1 VLLIHAYDNEWL
13 SEWPYFHIPS
23 VMTTGLLV
31 HRATTAG
38 LPLLVGAVLLVVAG
52 IPTARQRTAG
62 LRDHPRLVALSGLA
76 GALLAPFHFF
86 FFPAVPV
93 LVLLWVGLGRRMVE
107 RPAMRLAAL
116 FAAPYL
122 LAVPFAAAAV
132 GQATGSGWLQL
143 VPGWQ
148 TAPLGDGPLAV
159 LFFYVTNLGLPF
171 LLALLGLALVR
182 TPSRAFLAAW
192 IAVLFLVPNL
202 VQVSY
207 VSFDMNK
214 YFQAMWIAVALAAA
228 TLLARWPLPAVA
240 LVLVISAT
248 SPVLSSIH
256 HAVSRNFLMS
266 TDDLAAAD
274 WIAANTPPG
283 AVFVTD
289 DWIIAP
295 SDPAGRLR
303 LTSFGPYVANL
314 GYDFDARQAQV
325 REIRCAGDPD
335 RAAELMAE
343 LGASY
348 VIPSGG
354 LDCESPVDFAAS
366 DRFEEA
372 FRSGSVAIYR
382 LSSPP

>member
-1 VLLIHAYDNEWL
+1 
-13 SEWPYFHIPS
+13 
-23 VMTTGLLV
+23 
-31 HRATTAG
+31 
-38 LPLLVGAVLLVVAG
+38 
-52 IPTARQRTAG
+52 
-62 LRDHPRLVALSGLA
+62 
-76 GALLAPFHFF
+76 
-86 FFPAVPV
+86 
-93 LVLLWVGLGRRMVE
+93 
-107 RPAMRLAAL
+107 
-116 FAAPYL
+116 
-122 LAVPFAAAAV
+122 
-132 GQATGSGWLQL
+132 
-143 VPGWQ
+143 
-148 TAPLGDGPLAV
+148 
-159 LFFYVTNLGLPF
+159 
-171 LLALLGLALVR
+171 
-182 TPSRAFLAAW
+182 
-192 IAVLFLVPNL
+192 
-202 VQVSY
+202 
-207 VSFDMNK
+207 
-214 YFQAMWIAVALAAA
+214 VALAAA

-248 SPVLSSIH
+248 SPVLSSVH